1 MHSSLGFYNRIIF
14 LFLISGI
21 LLLAMFKIARAEEF
35 IDINQSVISDLSPMD
50 TNERWQSFT
59 PTKSNLSSVSLRFLK
74 WDSGIYFYVRIVDT
88 VTGKEV
94 VNNLYANIATTTP
107 TPGYTEWFNL
117 DFTDTEVIPGNLHK
131 LYYKRG
137 AGSNFNIGM
146 AFSNVYAGGQSSI
159 NSSWDLTFKT
169 YYDDEFYF
177 PSVEVIEYPEW
188 HGNILAGSEYALA
201 YNRFNFCFLGQD
213 CFLKYNYGYDA
224 IGGNIDLQYEDVSI
238 ASSSLINQQYLT
250 GQFLLD
256 DVESEQTKEYCFV
269 LTKGESEQKYCDVSV
284 QWIDRSWCDEEF
296 VCQDVATSSDFLYGV
311 QCGFRQTICWMFN
324 PTDNSIEYLSKNIQN
339 FEHSFPFSLAFDF
352 INVAKETIENSTS
365 TGAVFGIPMVATS
378 SEDQFYILPV
388 MDENTIRDILSV
400 KTVDTV
406 TENVMYL
413 VWAVTAGLIIFI
425 VIKFGIL

>member
-74 WDSGIYFYVRIVDT
+74 WDSGIYFYLRIVDT

-201 YNRFNFCFLGQD
+201 YNRFNFCF
-213 CFLKYNYGYDA
+213 F
-224 IGGNIDLQYEDVSI
+224 
-238 ASSSLINQQYLT
+238 
-250 GQFLLD
+250 
-256 DVESEQTKEYCFV
+256 

-324 PTDNSIEYLSKNIQN
+324 PTDNSIEYLS
-339 FEHSFPFSLAFDF
+339 
-352 INVAKETIENSTS
+352 
-365 TGAVFGIPMVATS
+365 
-378 SEDQFYILPV
+378 
-388 MDENTIRDILSV
+388 
-400 KTVDTV
+400 
-406 TENVMYL
+406 
-413 VWAVTAGLIIFI
+413 
-425 VIKFGIL
+425 